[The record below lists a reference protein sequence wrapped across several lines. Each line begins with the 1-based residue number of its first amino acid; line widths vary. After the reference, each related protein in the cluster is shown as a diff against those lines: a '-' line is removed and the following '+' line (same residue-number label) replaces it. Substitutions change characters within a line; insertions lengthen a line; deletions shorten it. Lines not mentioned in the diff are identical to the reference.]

1 MTDALRRVTTEGWTV
16 VAAELTAYL
25 RRAGVPV
32 TAPPRPSGPW
42 APRVAGGRTTE
53 AVAAWARMPGNATSE
68 RSSSPVAATPGQR
81 DEGLK
86 TLVDL
91 GAVATIPA
99 VD

>member
-1 MTDALRRVTTEGWTV
+1 MTDALRRVTAEGYAG

-32 TAPPRPSGPW
+32 AAPPDPPGPW
-42 APRVAGGRTTE
+42 APTLAGRTAE
-53 AVAAWARMPGNATSE
+53 AVAAWGRIGE
-68 RSSSPVAATPGQR
+68 RYERAVVQTGSADPTQR